1 MAYTLH
7 NDGKKV
13 ILSVLVG
20 ADPVLIGLKVNHS
33 TIISMK
39 YQELFEIVL
48 STYGLAEKEHFIK
61 SLSYHHILTV
71 SDIVVLETICDNP
84 VDYFASELIPKA
96 LKLYHGADIYSCYS
110 VNYLVENNKV
120 RFGGLGDICKGFYH
134 ARGLITPHYKLTE
147 QELAEF
153 PKWYESTFL
162 KINSDNCNEKYKAML
177 RMYDTSYLIGICES
191 EFIMLFTVLEMLF
204 GKKYSDK
211 ITNQIVKG
219 TSKLIGTSA
228 KERRSIRNQMH
239 MLYETRSRYV
249 HEGNDVPHEKLFEL
263 REIVRKVLIEIF
275 IRNYHTKDKSL
286 KKLRDSL

>member
-20 ADPVLIGLKVNHS
+20 ADPVLVGLKVDQS

-39 YQELFEIVL
+39 YQDLYEIVL
-48 STYGLAEKEHFIK
+48 STYGVTEKEHFIK
-61 SLSYHHILTV
+61 SLSYHHILPD

-84 VDYFASELIPKA
+84 ADYFASELIPKA

-120 RFGGLGDICKGFYH
+120 RFGGLGDICKGYYH
-134 ARGLITPHYKLTE
+134 ARGLISPNYKLKE
-147 QELAEF
+147 QELTEF
-153 PKWYESTFL
+153 PKWYKSTFK
-162 KINSDNCNEKYKAML
+162 KINSDDCNEKYKAML

-191 EFIMLFTVLEMLF
+191 EFVVLFTVLEMLF
-204 GKKYSDK
+204 GKKHSDK
-211 ITNQIVKG
+211 ITIRIARG

-228 KERRSIRNQMH
+228 KERSSIRKRMYK
-239 MLYETRSRYV
+239 LYDIRSRYV
-249 HEGNDVPHEKLFEL
+249 HEGKGIPHENLFEL
-263 REIVRKVLIEIF
+263 REFVRKVLIEIF

-286 KKLRDSL
+286 SNLRDTL